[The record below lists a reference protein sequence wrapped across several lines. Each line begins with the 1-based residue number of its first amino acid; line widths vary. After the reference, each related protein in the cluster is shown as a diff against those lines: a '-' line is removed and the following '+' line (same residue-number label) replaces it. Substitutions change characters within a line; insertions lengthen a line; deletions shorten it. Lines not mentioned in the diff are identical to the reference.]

1 MKPAVTSHPAEIG
14 AQAARRRQSERLGR
28 LAEWLAAA
36 YLVATGHRILA
47 RREKTRFGEID
58 LIAVR
63 RRRVAF
69 VEVKW
74 RRNFDQAGP
83 PVSARQA
90 RRIAS
95 AAEAWLWQHPAL
107 RDHEIG
113 LDCMQLAPGRL
124 PRYYRNL
131 LQPV

>member
-1 MKPAVTSHPAEIG
+1 MNSSPSSNQFGSEART
-14 AQAARRRQSERLGR
+14 ARRQRSERLGR
-28 LAEWLAAA
+28 IAEWLAAG

-47 RREKTRFGEID
+47 RRQKTRFGEID

-74 RRNFDQAGP
+74 RRDFDQAGP

-107 RDHEIG
+107 RNHEIG
-113 LDCMQLAPGRL
+113 LDCIQLAPGRL
-124 PRYYRNL
+124 PRYHRNL